1 MSKRHLFL
9 SFKLK
14 TLKTLAILTLTY
26 NFNMLLA
33 HAKNIYIAQEK
44 FILKFTMKAYV

>member
-9 SFKLK
+9 NFK
-14 TLKTLAILTLTY
+14 LKTLAILTWTY
-26 NFNMLLA
+26 NINLLLA
-33 HAKNIYIAQEK
+33 HAKNIYITQEK